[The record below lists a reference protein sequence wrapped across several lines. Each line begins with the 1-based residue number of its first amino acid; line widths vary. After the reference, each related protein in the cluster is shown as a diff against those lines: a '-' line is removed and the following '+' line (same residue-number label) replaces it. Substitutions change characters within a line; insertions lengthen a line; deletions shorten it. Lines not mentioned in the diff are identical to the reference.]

1 MAFGLSYMP
10 NMGNTGAGWEKL
22 GETIGQAFQQ
32 HGEAKGMAGKYRS
45 LIKAQMGKDEQAQ
58 QFSDD
63 FLGSDGTYVVD
74 PDHLGLGELQEAMDA
89 MAARR
94 TDDGRNMIQSVVSK
108 VKEAQETRNLR
119 LNQLGDPQN
128 DQDFKRLGDENTR
141 YRERINAPNDPN
153 LKREAEQLRGEIN
166 SRSQKAHRINPG
178 MHIPPGTIA
187 DSNAAAQEERSFR
200 EKEMRLGGIEAALN
214 QTPGDLRLVKEKLQ
228 QNTWRQQ
235 TISENYR
242 NQREALANQPLN
254 IPEIVMSSMG
264 DHPWASSQS
273 IQQALNLSGIMQQ
286 QQEMEATRPA
296 RRELQQAQV
305 TSAKHGAISAGSR
318 ARTDVGTEKA
328 AIESAKTAAAY
339 SKASLDKLMDE
350 LESAKESFTTAELA
364 TIAEDGPKALAGMN
378 KSKRS
383 EAMKVI
389 QLQVNVE
396 NKEVQKALMKLK
408 QNAKPGISGTILTN
422 SRILAEN
429 ASKAMDDL
437 RKDIRM
443 AKAVKSSNPEMAKN
457 LGYDIPQME
466 KDLKKWEKDLE
477 KYKGILDQALGHG
490 ETVIQDGVKYKNVNG
505 NWVEVK

>member
-74 PDHLGLGELQEAMDA
+74 PDHLGLGELQEVMDA

-128 DQDFKRLGDENTR
+128 DPRFKLLGDEITR

-166 SRSQKAHRINPG
+166 SYRARSKGDQEGWQSDSLRLD
-178 MHIPPGTIA
+178 IPPGTIA

-200 EKEMRLGGIEAALN
+200 EKEMRLRDIDSALN
-214 QTPGDLRLVKEKLQ
+214 QTPEELRRLSEELGINTVSQ
-228 QNTWRQQ
+228 QE
-235 TISENYR
+235 ISENYR

-273 IQQALNLSGIMQQ
+273 VHQALGLAGLMQKQQHMERARPDSEKLLGLQVAAAESARKFNEDTAPDRAKAIKAGAGSAVQKHKDLVNQAKVDSKGLDQDLLDKILDGDFSALSGLSSS
-286 QQEMEATRPA
+286 EESRYLRA
-296 RRELQQAQV
+296 AQSY
-305 TSAKHGAISAGSR
+305 TNIKNR
-318 ARTDVGTEKA
+318 Q
-328 AIESAKTAAAY
+328 
-339 SKASLDKLMDE
+339 
-350 LESAKESFTTAELA
+350 
-364 TIAEDGPKALAGMN
+364 
-378 KSKRS
+378 
-383 EAMKVI
+383 I
-389 QLQVNVE
+389 QDAFL
-396 NKEVQKALMKLK
+396 KLK

-437 RKDIRM
+437 RKDIRQ

-466 KDLKKWEKDLE
+466 KDLKKYEKEME
-477 KYKGILDQALGHG
+477 KYRGILDQALSEGS
-490 ETVIQDGVKYKNVNG
+490 G
-505 NWVEVK
+505 NTYDTKTKTFK